1 LHEEE
6 ILYQLLIVL
15 KSSTP
20 DLPHTPTIE
29 KRKRK
34 PKSLNLY
41 NKKPNF
47 IHLSISKHIISS
59 LTIMKKITKVCG
71 GA

>member
-1 LHEEE
+1 
-6 ILYQLLIVL
+6 VL
-15 KSSTP
+15 KSSTL
-20 DLPHTPTIE
+20 DLPHKPTKE
-29 KRKRK
+29 KRKK